1 MPQESPG
8 LEPVPPGALITP
20 GPSGRLPTLIGV
32 GLDARL
38 GLPFAELLQAA
49 REARQLGF
57 ESLWTPAGGVP
68 DSFHVCAAWSHDT
81 SLRTGI
87 SVVPAVRMWTPP
99 GLAAQAATLA
109 QLSSGR
115 FVLGLG
121 TGGYGPGFWASVGLP
136 NRPIAVMRA
145 YVTQVRALL
154 AGETVTVGETDAGGG
169 TPGWPRSASLG
180 VADLPPA
187 PVYLAALGPQMLRL
201 AGEAADGAL
210 LNWATLEHIAVSR
223 ARIGEGI
230 ARAGR
235 DPGAVP
241 VTMYIRVCIDD
252 DVTAARQALGSQV
265 LGYALGQPGVPQ
277 DAGYRG
283 LFARMGFDEV
293 LRELE
298 ARRDRG
304 APLSELTGA
313 VPEQMLQAVGYY
325 GPAAAAPAAFARLS
339 AGLDEAIVRVITA
352 RPGLEPVIAAMAAL
366 RPALIRAAGG
376 GRA

>member
-1 MPQESPG
+1 MPQ
-8 LEPVPPGALITP
+8 I
-20 GPSGRLPTLIGV
+20 IGV

-38 GLPFAELLQAA
+38 GLPFDQLRAA
-49 REARQLGF
+49 AGEARQFGF

-68 DSFHVCAAWSHDT
+68 DSFHVCAAWLRDT

-87 SVVPAVRMWTPP
+87 AVVPAARMWTPL

-136 NRPIAVMRA
+136 NRPIAVMRE
-145 YVTQVRALL
+145 YVTEVRALL
-154 AGETVTVGETDAGGG
+154 AGETVTVGEAGPAGG
-169 TPGWPRSASLG
+169 TPGWPPSASLG

-201 AGEAADGAL
+201 AGETADGAL
-210 LNWATLEHIAVSR
+210 LNWATPEHIAVSR
-223 ARIGEGI
+223 TRIAEGI

-252 DVTAARQALGSQV
+252 DVAAARRALGAQV
-265 LGYALGQPGVPQ
+265 LGYALGHPGIPQ

-283 LFARMGFDEV
+283 LFAQMGFDEV

-298 ARRDRG
+298 ARRDQG
-304 APLSELTGA
+304 APLSELLDA
-313 VPEQMLQAVGYY
+313 IPDQMLQAVGYY

-352 RPGLEPVIAAMAAL
+352 RAGLEPVIQAMAAL
-366 RPALIRAAGG
+366 RPSLIRAV
-376 GRA
+376 R